1 MLSLDMVRG
10 GRAGFAGAFAALFL
24 GVTLVSTTAL
34 VFASAGPRVPAR
46 YAGAAVL
53 VRAPAAVQG
62 DGSFLA
68 DRPWP
73 PETVRLLT
81 DRLKAVPGVAA
92 AVPDRFFYA
101 QPVIDGRPDP
111 SRTEG
116 RPWSSA
122 ALASHRLVSGS
133 PPAGDRE
140 VVVGRA
146 LGLASGSPVTL
157 LTAAGPVPYVV
168 SGVVHS
174 TVSGTVSSTVSG
186 AVDGPDLY
194 LGDAA
199 AARLSGGVRVIGLIT
214 APGADLAAVG
224 AAARTAVGGLG
235 EVLPGDS
242 RAALETKAD
251 ARTRWIGTQVLTAM
265 ASLSGFAVVFVVAS
279 TFAFGVM
286 RRRRDL
292 GLLRAVGATPRQI
305 RRMVRGEALVVGVAA
320 ALAGVAAGAAL
331 APVSGDLL
339 VAAGFEPPG
348 FSVRIT
354 AWPLAAAFGG
364 GLVVALLGTWSAAR
378 RAARTSP
385 LEALREA
392 AADRRP
398 MTRTRLLL
406 GSAFTAAGIAVA
418 VAVAGTRPDGIVTL
432 ALLAAMA
439 LIAGIA
445 LLAPMVLPPVVRAL
459 LWPLSRTRGAAWTLV
474 REGSLAGI
482 RRTASTTAPVLI
494 TVGFAV
500 LVTGMVQTTAGAF
513 ALGRTSAVRAQ
524 AVVVPADGV
533 PGLSD
538 AVVTAVTTDATDAT
552 DGGTADGAT
561 GGAADG
567 DGAGG
572 APLPAT
578 VHPDGMP
585 PQAALGVT
593 ALETGRSPAGPGDP
607 RAGTD
612 SPDEAV
618 RGRETGGLREDREV
632 SGGPGTVVVARRV
645 AAERDWR
652 AGDTIRLTFEDGR
665 AESLRVAAVADGA
678 PAAFLLPRGVVRAHD
693 PSALTP
699 EILLPGPAPGADRLG
714 PLGARAL
721 GPAAY
726 AAGSRDEDDRLV
738 WLFTLVLVGT
748 SVGYTGIAVA
758 NTLFMAASGRVREFR
773 VLRASGATPRQ
784 VLGVVAAESA
794 LVTAMGSLLGAAVA
808 LPALLG
814 IRSGLSGQVGAPV
827 PLIVPWP
834 AVLGVVGACLVLAV
848 AAGVLP
854 ALGAVRRAR

>member
-10 GRAGFAGAFAALFL
+10 GRAGFAGAFVALFL
-24 GVTLVSTTAL
+24 GVTLVSMTAL

-46 YAGAAVL
+46 YAGTAVL
-53 VRAPAAVQG
+53 VRAPAAVQA

-81 DRLKAVPGVAA
+81 DRLEAVPGVAA
-92 AVPDRFFYA
+92 AVPDRSFYA
-101 QPVIDGRPDP
+101 QPVTGGRPDP
-111 SRTEG
+111 ARTEG

-122 ALASHRLVSGS
+122 ALAPHRLVSGS
-133 PPAGDRE
+133 PPAGDHE
-140 VVVGRA
+140 VVVDHA
-146 LGLASGSPVTL
+146 LGLAPGSAVTL

-168 SGVVHS
+168 SG
-174 TVSGTVSSTVSG
+174 T
-186 AVDGPDLY
+186 ADGPDLY

-199 AARLSGGVRVIGLIT
+199 AARLSGGVRVIGLRT
-214 APGADLAAVG
+214 APGADLAAVE
-224 AAARTAVGGLG
+224 AAARTAAGSLG
-235 EVLPGDS
+235 EVLSGDA
-242 RAALETKAD
+242 RAALEAKAD
-251 ARTRWIGTQVLTAM
+251 ARTRWIGTQVLTAV

-292 GLLRAVGATPRQI
+292 GLLRAVGATPRQV
-305 RRMVRGEALVVGVAA
+305 RRMVHGEALTVGAVA

-331 APVSGDLL
+331 APVFGGLL

-354 AWPLAAAFGG
+354 LWPPAAAFGG

-378 RAARTSP
+378 RAARVSP

-398 MTRTRLLL
+398 MTRTRSVL
-406 GSAFTAAGIAVA
+406 GSALTAAGIAVA
-418 VAVAGTRPDGIVTL
+418 VAVAGTRPEEIVTL
-432 ALLAAMA
+432 SLLAAMA

-445 LLAPMVLPPVVRAL
+445 LLAPAVLPPVVRAL
-459 LWPLSRTRGAAWTLV
+459 LWPSSRTRGATWTLV
-474 REGSLAGI
+474 REGSLTAI

-513 ALGRTSAVRAQ
+513 ALGRTAVVRAE

-538 AVVTAVTTDATDAT
+538 AVVTAVEGTAGRPA
-552 DGGTADGAT
+552 GGTAG
-561 GGAADG
+561 GGARGA
-567 DGAGG
+567 AGG
-572 APLPAT
+572 APLPTT

-585 PQAALGVT
+585 PQTALG
-593 ALETGRSPAGPGDP
+593 AAAWETGRSGGAP
-607 RAGTD
+607 RTGTD
-612 SPDEAV
+612 SPGGADRARGSGDLPE
-618 RGRETGGLREDREV
+618 GREG

-645 AAERDWR
+645 AAERGWR
-652 AGDTIRLTFEDGR
+652 AGDTIRLVFEDGR
-665 AESLRVAAVADGA
+665 AESLRVVAVAGDA
-678 PAAFLLPRGVVRAHD
+678 PTAFLLPRDVVRAHD

-714 PLGARAL
+714 PLGAGAL

-726 AAGSRDEDDRLV
+726 AASSRDEDDRLV

-748 SVGYTGIAVA
+748 AVGYTGVAVA

-784 VLGVVAAESA
+784 VLGVVAAESV

-814 IRSGLSGQVGAPV
+814 IRSGLSRQVGASV
-827 PLIVPWP
+827 PLVVPWP

-854 ALGAVRRAR
+854 ALGAARRAR

>member
-10 GRAGFAGAFAALFL
+10 GRSGFAGAFVALFL
-24 GVTLVSTTAL
+24 GVALVSMTAL

-46 YAGAAVL
+46 YAGTAVL
-53 VRAPAAVQG
+53 VRAPAAVQA

-81 DRLKAVPGVAA
+81 DRLKAVPGVVA
-92 AVPDRFFYA
+92 AVPDRSFYA
-101 QPVIDGRPDP
+101 QPVIGGRPDP
-111 SRTEG
+111 GRLEG

-122 ALASHRLVSGS
+122 ALAPHRLVSGS
-133 PPAGDRE
+133 PPSGDRE
-140 VVVGRA
+140 VVVEHA
-146 LGLASGSPVTL
+146 LGLAPGSAVTL
-157 LTAAGPVPYVV
+157 LTAAGPVPYA
-168 SGVVHS
+168 
-174 TVSGTVSSTVSG
+174 VSGT
-186 AVDGPDLY
+186 ADGPGLY

-199 AARLSGGVRVIGLIT
+199 AARLSGGVRVIGLRT
-214 APGADLAAVG
+214 APGADLAAVE
-224 AAARTAVGGLG
+224 AAARTATGNLG
-235 EVLPGDS
+235 EVLSGGA
-242 RAALETKAD
+242 RTALETKAD

-292 GLLRAVGATPRQI
+292 GLLRAVGATPRQV
-305 RRMVRGEALVVGVAA
+305 RRMVRGEALAVGVAA
-320 ALAGVAAGAAL
+320 ALAGVAAGIVL
-331 APVSGDLL
+331 APVFGDLL
-339 VAAGFEPPG
+339 VTAGFEPSG

-354 AWPLAAAFGG
+354 AWPPAAAFGG
-364 GLVVALLGTWSAAR
+364 GLVVALLGTWTAAR

-392 AADRRP
+392 GADRRP
-398 MTRTRLLL
+398 MTRARLLL

-418 VAVAGTRPDGIVTL
+418 VAVAGTRPEETVTL

-439 LIAGIA
+439 LTVGIA
-445 LLAPMVLPPVVRAL
+445 LLAPAVLPPVVRAL
-459 LWPLSRTRGAAWTLV
+459 LWPPSRARGATWTLV
-474 REGSLAGI
+474 REGSLAAI
-482 RRTASTTAPVLI
+482 RRTASTTAPVLL

-513 ALGRTSAVRAQ
+513 ALGRTAVVRAE

-538 AVVTAVTTDATDAT
+538 AVVAAA
-552 DGGTADGAT
+552 GGTAGRVTGDTAD
-561 GGAADG
+561 GGAG
-567 DGAGG
+567 STAGG
-572 APLPAT
+572 VPLPTT

-585 PQAALGVT
+585 PQAALGT
-593 ALETGRSPAGPGDP
+593 AAWEAGGSGGAP

-612 SPDEAV
+612 SPGEAG
-618 RGRETGGLREDREV
+618 RARKAGDLPEGREG
-632 SGGPGTVVVARRV
+632 SGGPGTVVVARWV
-645 AAERDWR
+645 AAERGWR

-665 AESLRVAAVADGA
+665 AESLRVAAVAGDA
-678 PAAFLLPRGVVRAHD
+678 PAAFLLPRDVVRAHD

-714 PLGARAL
+714 PLGAGAL

-726 AAGSRDEDDRLV
+726 AASSRDEDDRLV

-748 SVGYTGIAVA
+748 AVGYTGVAVA

-794 LVTAMGSLLGAAVA
+794 LVTVMGSLLGAAVA

-814 IRSGLSGQVGAPV
+814 IRSGLSRQVGASV

-848 AAGVLP
+848 VAGVLSV
-854 ALGAVRRAR
+854 LGAARRAR